1 MKRSALHIYALAV
14 CGLLIIP
21 LFISGGVVIY
31 SIFELTWPE
40 LMMPSHEYQRYQ
52 SDDAYRE
59 HLSRWSR
66 FPGDESGPRS
76 GELPADAEI
85 AKRRQMAFQ
94 EALERERR
102 DGVQSIIRSII
113 FGLISLML
121 FLLHWR
127 IARRE
132 RRATEG

>member
-66 FPGDESGPRS
+66 FPGDESCPRTRKSQNDGRWRFRKRWS
-76 GELPADAEI
+76 GSGATAC
-85 AKRRQMAFQ
+85 
-94 EALERERR
+94 
-102 DGVQSIIRSII
+102 
-113 FGLISLML
+113 
-121 FLLHWR
+121 
-127 IARRE
+127 
-132 RRATEG
+132 RASSAASFSV